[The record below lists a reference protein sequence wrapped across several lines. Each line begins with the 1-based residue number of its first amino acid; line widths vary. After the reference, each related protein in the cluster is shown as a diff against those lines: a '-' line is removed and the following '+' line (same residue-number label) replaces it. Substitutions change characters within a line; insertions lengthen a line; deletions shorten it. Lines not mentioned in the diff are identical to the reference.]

1 MIVMKFGGS
10 SVESASAIERVAG
23 IVKGQLA
30 AKPVV
35 VVSAIGK
42 TTDRLLHIAEFAAQG
57 DGVTAWRKLL
67 ALKADHLQIAAKL
80 KLAVDRE
87 IEDLFAELRGTV
99 LEIARLG
106 SLSPE
111 LWDAAASFGERLS
124 STMVAAALR
133 KAGVPAAHL
142 DARKLIVTDRCHNH
156 AAPLTVE
163 TNAKIRRAIPCVDR
177 NAVPVLGGF
186 IAASED
192 GTPTTLGRG
201 GSDYTA
207 AIVGAAIGADEIQIW
222 TDVDG
227 MLTCDPRVH
236 EGGLC
241 LQSITY
247 EEAEQMAR
255 LGAKVLHP
263 ETVLPARKQRI
274 PVTIRNSRNAAH
286 PGTTI
291 HAAASGSEG
300 TVKSIPCEAAS
311 GMVSLVG
318 TGVEQQA
325 ERAANAL
332 RQAGLAAA
340 VTQTT
345 RLAIRFQVPAGCA
358 AQAVSALHD
367 EFFTTRPVSGRT
379 TTPVP
384 QWQYSAAS

>member
-23 IVKGQLA
+23 IVKGHLG

-42 TTDRLLHIAEFAAQG
+42 TTDRLLHIAAFAAQG
-57 DGVTAWRKLL
+57 DGISAWRKLL
-67 ALKADHLQIAAKL
+67 ALQADHLQIAAKL
-80 KLAVDRE
+80 KLTLDRE

-99 LEIARLG
+99 LEIA
-106 SLSPE
+106 SLHSISPE
-111 LWDAAASFGERLS
+111 LWDATVSFGERLS
-124 STMVAAALR
+124 SVMVAAALQ
-133 KAGVPAAHL
+133 KAGVPAAHM
-142 DARKLIVTDRCHNH
+142 DARKLIVTDGNHTH
-156 AAPLTVE
+156 AAPMTVE

-177 NAVPVLGGF
+177 SLVPVLGGF
-186 IAASED
+186 IAATED

-201 GSDYTA
+201 GSDFTA

-241 LQSITY
+241 LESISY

-274 PVTIRNSRNAAH
+274 PVTIRNSRNPGH

-291 HAAASGSEG
+291 QATARGSEG
-300 TVKSIPCEAAS
+300 AVKSIPCDRAS
-311 GMVSLVG
+311 GTVSVVG
-318 TGVEQQA
+318 SGVEQQA
-325 ERAANAL
+325 ERAATAL
-332 RQAGLAAA
+332 RQAGLLAA
-340 VTQTT
+340 VTQTS
-345 RLAIRFQVPAGCA
+345 RLAVRFQVGEGCL
-358 AQAVSALHD
+358 AQAVSALHS
-367 EFFTTRPVSGRT
+367 EFFTKRPTSVRT
-379 TTPVP
+379 AGPVP
-384 QWQYSAAS
+384 QLQYSAAS